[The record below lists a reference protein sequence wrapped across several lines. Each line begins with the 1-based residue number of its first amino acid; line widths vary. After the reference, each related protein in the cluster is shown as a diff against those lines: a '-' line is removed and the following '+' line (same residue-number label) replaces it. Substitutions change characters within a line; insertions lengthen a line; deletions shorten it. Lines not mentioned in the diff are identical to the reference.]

1 MTILMPIYNG
11 IEFLNESIDSIKSQT
26 YKDWKLIIG
35 INGHELN
42 SETYEIA
49 QKYESKKIRVLDL
62 GPVGGKPRAL
72 NEMIRFVRGDW
83 VAILDVDDKW
93 LPQKL
98 EKQLPFIGSYD
109 VVGTLCQYFQDRNDC
124 PPIPT
129 GDITNFNFDQV
140 NPVIN
145 SSAIIR
151 KELCHWEDGVE
162 DYALWKKLRKNRCNF
177 YNVPEVLVMHRI
189 HKNSAFNGT
198 KQQLIDLRKI
208 K

>member
-98 EKQLPFIGSYD
+98 EKQLPFIGSFD
-109 VVGTLCQYFQDRNDC
+109 VVGTLCQYFQDRND
-124 PPIPT
+124 
-129 GDITNFNFDQV
+129 
-140 NPVIN
+140 
-145 SSAIIR
+145 
-151 KELCHWEDGVE
+151 
-162 DYALWKKLRKNRCNF
+162 
-177 YNVPEVLVMHRI
+177 
-189 HKNSAFNGT
+189 
-198 KQQLIDLRKI
+198 
-208 K
+208 